1 MPALWIAFPNAHW
14 NSWVALVLYQISN
27 SSSKHVKVLSA
38 HLKRSPESPIVE
50 SFSCLH
56 RLYFKLYSELFGLSW
71 TWIVSGLSATWCRCL
86 HPLLCQHSPSY
97 YSPNLIFLSEPP
109 CVKDPFGTTW
119 LLPSA
124 CCASLT
130 ACLAKAKLCP
140 QADISLRTGSS
151 WGKKYH
157 YMEFSP
163 LTTWVSHQIFY
174 SCNRRNLKKSPKPAS
189 DQLQTPR
196 DTSSSSLS

>member
-1 MPALWIAFPNAHW
+1 MLR
-14 NSWVALVLYQISN
+14 SWVLTWKDPQRAPLWNPFPAFTDFILSFTVSFLVFPGPE
-27 SSSKHVKVLSA
+27 LSLVCQPHGA
-38 HLKRSPESPIVE
+38 DVCIPFSASILPVIIPQTWS
-50 SFSCLH
+50 SCL
-56 RLYFKLYSELFGLSW
+56 S
-71 TWIVSGLSATWCRCL
+71 L
-86 HPLLCQHSPSY
+86 HVLRIPLGQHDY
-97 YSPNLIFLSEPP
+97 
-109 CVKDPFGTTW
+109 
-119 LLPSA
+119 LPSA